1 MFHILQSYSLKG
13 CGIPLSV
20 CIAINDFVV
29 VVFWSILSTAPSEI
43 DRVMKDWQRLTSLQE
58 RLEASCF
65 DLDCLKTTALR
76 RLRVV
81 FAQSCSTPHH
91 YCQLPKQQWHEL
103 EGSSA
108 S

>member
-13 CGIPLSV
+13 CGIPLSF

-29 VVFWSILSTAPSEI
+29 VVFWSILSTTPSEI

-91 YCQLPKQQWHEL
+91 YCQLQKQQWHEL
-103 EGSSA
+103 EGFSA